1 MGAKQKPITKEIPR
15 GMRGKQVTGG
25 WGGGGLSEGRWME
38 YFHTLRKKKKT
49 APSDP
54 SVFVIICK
62 CVVLTILSV
71 LLGKINSLDNHD
83 SCFV

>member
-25 WGGGGLSEGRWME
+25 WGGGVSRRDVGWNIFTHFE
-38 YFHTLRKKKKT
+38 KKKKT